1 VRDRA
6 GLPRR
11 DAVSSAATGL
21 DGAPEKTS
29 IWVSPTGRQRM
40 ESPMPPTKLPVL
52 DRATERRLAAGLF
65 NETWRLL
72 DLPKRR
78 PEQDD
83 EMIHAAHASRYH
95 WGNVGEPVTLAR
107 GEWLCSRVYAVLGR
121 AEPAIWHAQR
131 CLDLLTEF
139 GGGED
144 WDEAAAYEAL
154 ARAYAVAGDRKQKD
168 ALLAKARQALKSIKD
183 PDDRQPIEED
193 LKTIK

>member
-1 VRDRA
+1 
-6 GLPRR
+6 
-11 DAVSSAATGL
+11 
-21 DGAPEKTS
+21 
-29 IWVSPTGRQRM
+29 
-40 ESPMPPTKLPVL
+40 MPPTRLPTL
-52 DRATERRLAAGLF
+52 DRETERRLAAGLF
-65 NETWRLL
+65 NETWRIL
-72 DLPKRR
+72 DLPKRG

-95 WGNVGEPVTLAR
+95 WGNVGEPVTHAR

-121 AEPAIWHAQR
+121 PEPAIWHAHR

-154 ARAYAVAGDRKQKD
+154 ARAYSIAGDKD
-168 ALLAKARQALKSIKD
+168 QSNAWFARAREAVKSIA
-183 PDDRQPIEED
+183 DRADREPIEAD

>member
-1 VRDRA
+1 
-6 GLPRR
+6 
-11 DAVSSAATGL
+11 
-21 DGAPEKTS
+21 
-29 IWVSPTGRQRM
+29 
-40 ESPMPPTKLPVL
+40 MPPTRLPDL
-52 DRATERRLAAGLF
+52 DRETERRLAAGLF

-72 DLPKRR
+72 DLAKRR

-121 AEPAIWHAQR
+121 AEPAVWHAQR
-131 CLDLLTEF
+131 CLDQLTEF

-154 ARAYAVAGDRKQKD
+154 ARAYSVAGDRKQRD
-168 ALLAKARQALKSIKD
+168 ALVAKARQALKAIKD
-183 PDDRQPIEED
+183 PDDRRPIEDD